1 MKDARPENN
10 LLVVAFG
17 GLKRVERVHPDP
29 QSTPKGF
36 SGSTEGPAE

>member
-17 GLKRVERVHPDP
+17 GLERVHPDP

-36 SGSTEGPAE
+36 SGSTEGLAE